1 MKKNTVAFVM
11 SIAVAAAVASAAEK
25 TVSVTGVVESYS
37 AASHAFTVK
46 TEAGETV
53 SLVWTKET
61 KFNGVVAQ
69 GARVTVRF
77 TPQAGGPNV
86 AQTVGVLK

>member
-1 MKKNTVAFVM
+1 VKKNA
-11 SIAVAAAVASAAEK
+11 IAIVLTLATAGAAYAAEK
-25 TVSVTGVVESYS
+25 TVSVTGVVGSYS
-37 AASHAFTVK
+37 AAEHAFSVK
-46 TEAGETV
+46 TDAGETV

-69 GARVTVRF
+69 GARVTVRY
-77 TPQAGGPNV
+77 TPQSGGSNV

>member
-1 MKKNTVAFVM
+1 VRKNVIAAVL
-11 SIAVAAAVASAAEK
+11 SLAVAGAVFAAEK
-25 TVSVTGVVESYS
+25 TVTVTGVVDSYS
-37 AASHAFTVK
+37 AATHAFSVK
-46 TEAGETV
+46 TDAGETL

-61 KFNGVVAQ
+61 KFNGVVSQ

-77 TPQAGGPNV
+77 TPRTDGPNV